1 MSSDG
6 QSPNE
11 TSISRRLNPFAFPAE
26 TDARFNLVIIS
37 ALAVIFN
44 LSIASFIKINFGPF
58 SSLSFLGVMTFGE
71 GEALPEQVL
80 WTLAGLPVW
89 SGGALIVLIGVSLLR
104 FHRHPDLIR
113 RSFRLREPDPGKEAS
128 LLQALAD
135 LAAGVGFRPLPTIEL
150 GPENALDGQA
160 FGLPKTPVL
169 RLGGHVNRLRIAN
182 PPRFRALVLH
192 ELAHHANRDV
202 IRSYFAEAVWRAFL
216 ILILPL
222 YAILLLGYLGEYFS
236 DSSPGSPLSWVIT
249 IFFGALFLVFSA
261 IFHLVQIS
269 LLAGLVALMRR
280 EALRVREVYADWRA
294 ARWGAREGLV
304 EILKENLDRPK
315 EGFFRR
321 LRRFH
326 PSPQERLKSLED
338 PSELFKLRTYLPAM
352 VGVLLA
358 YIIAGGMPIL
368 QTGLTLWRQTWG
380 PSGLSGGPLL
390 SLLAPTLVLLILL
403 VFVIFTLGTSWLVSS
418 VLGVKIMRQAAAELA
433 QGERGLRPY
442 LRLILPALMVPLF
455 FDVGLWIVPY
465 DNITILPF
473 FSDLPLYLLQPGLIL
488 LTGAILWFWM
498 SVLRYAAVHL
508 FGTHTGDVPPRAK
521 IRFLIGVGTLLLP
534 VLLGPAVTGRAV
546 LLGYPQ
552 MLLPFLLSLLFSAVI
567 AVFAAAGVWIL
578 ALWLRESRMAA
589 CPTCRQ
595 GPLPFPVLG
604 RTCRSCGSELASW
617 LY

>member
-6 QSPNE
+6 QSSNE

-26 TDARFNLVIIS
+26 TDARFNLMIIS

-44 LSIASFIKINFGPF
+44 LSIATFIKINFRPF

-71 GEALPEQVL
+71 GEALSDQVM
-80 WTLAGLPVW
+80 WALAGLPFW
-89 SGGALIVLIGVSLLR
+89 SGGALIVLLGVSLLR

-113 RSFRLREPDPGKEAS
+113 RSFRLREPDPGKESS
-128 LLQALAD
+128 LLQDLSD
-135 LAAGVGFRPLPTIEL
+135 LAAGVGFGPLPAIEL
-150 GPENALDGQA
+150 GPEKALDGQA
-160 FGLPKTPVL
+160 FGLPKRPVL
-169 RLGGHVNRLRIAN
+169 RLGGHINRLRIAN

-222 YAILLLGYLGEYFS
+222 YAILLLGYLGEYFRDTTPES
-236 DSSPGSPLSWVIT
+236 LLSWVIT
-249 IFFGALFLVFSA
+249 IFFGALFLLFSA
-261 IFHLVQIS
+261 IFHLMQIS
-269 LLAGLVALMRR
+269 LLAVLVALMRR

-294 ARWGAREGLV
+294 ARWGARDGLV
-304 EILKENLDRPK
+304 EILKENMGRPK
-315 EGFFRR
+315 EGVFKR

-326 PSPQERLKSLED
+326 PTPQERLKSLED
-338 PSELFKLRTYLPAM
+338 PSELFKLRAYLPAM

-358 YIIAGGMPIL
+358 YIIAGGMPVL
-368 QTGLTLWRQTWG
+368 QTGLTLWQQTGWT
-380 PSGLSGGPLL
+380 SGLSSGSLL
-390 SLLAPTLVLLILL
+390 SLLAPPLVLFILL
-403 VFVIFTLGTSWLVSS
+403 VFLIFTLGMSWLVSS

-433 QGERGLRPY
+433 QGEQGLLPY
-442 LRLILPALMVPLF
+442 LRLSLPALMVPLF

-465 DNITILPF
+465 DHITILPF
-473 FSDLPLYLLQPGLIL
+473 FSDLPLYLLQPGLIF

-498 SVLRYAAVHL
+498 SVMRYAAIHL
-508 FGTHTGDVPPRAK
+508 FGTHTGELPPKAK
-521 IRFLIGVGTLLLP
+521 IRFLIGVGTLLMP
-534 VLLGPAVTGRAV
+534 LLLAPAVTGRAV

-578 ALWLRESRMAA
+578 ALWLRESRPGN
-589 CPTCRQ
+589 CPTCWQ
-595 GPLPFPVLG
+595 GSLPFPVLG
-604 RTCRSCGSELASW
+604 KTCRSCGSELASW